1 MASQG
6 NGAGVDGET
15 SVISQDSGNK
25 FLLNSLQS
33 DVSSEHSAFE
43 VKDEI
48 DIAIEKCMED

>member
-6 NGAGVDGET
+6 NGVGVDGET